1 MKTGLEIQYFN
12 LIIHMHRNIVCQ
24 RQNYTVKDNTVTW
37 ETLLENPEGKGLKKQ
52 SIQLKSQNRIQR
64 EALPPINISPITGKK
79 KTLEDLPTSNGLI
92 YGQLESLERDE
103 KWRKKDQREK
113 YLKK

>member
-37 ETLLENPEGKGLKKQ
+37 ETLLENPEGKGLKK
-52 SIQLKSQNRIQR
+52 
-64 EALPPINISPITGKK
+64 
-79 KTLEDLPTSNGLI
+79 
-92 YGQLESLERDE
+92 
-103 KWRKKDQREK
+103 
-113 YLKK
+113 